1 MDTALSDGYR
11 PTVVERAA
19 GAIAAA
25 DVVTK
30 LWGDDQS
37 GFATD
42 LIYVSDQK
50 IQQLIFELDPMA
62 RFTHSRRHR
71 TIFGAHQVYRVLT
84 GRFVLA
90 NPATGDLQQVE
101 AGQYVHLPP
110 GTWHHGFNQS
120 VERLRVLEYFAPPP
134 ATGSSQPFARTQPYL
149 DEARYAREE
158 WLGRWPEAIAEART
172 ANAIR
177 VVRKSDLLWL
187 AEGHYHPLIVAVA
200 VSVPELTVCAAELL
214 PGAAQRPPCSQR
226 GASGLRD
233 GGHPRPGSRAER
245 RESQLSPAGHR
256 RRLCRPAGDAVPLL
270 QWRWGDRDL
279 HLRSRRLFAGSGGR
293 ERAERCSTL
302 RTAVECSKAPSRYRP
317 RSSALAS

>member
-214 PGAAQRPPCSQR
+214 PGARSDLLVRREEQAGFVTEGILGLVLEPR
-226 GASGLRD
+226 G
-233 GGHPRPGSRAER
+233 GSRSYHRLATGDGFVVPPETPYR
-245 RESQLSPAGHR
+245 FFNGGGETVTFTFGVAGCSPAR
-256 RRLCRPAGDAVPLL
+256 AAVSEPSDVRP
-270 QWRWGDRDL
+270 
-279 HLRSRRLFAGSGGR
+279 
-293 ERAERCSTL
+293 
-302 RTAVECSKAPSRYRP
+302 
-317 RSSALAS
+317 